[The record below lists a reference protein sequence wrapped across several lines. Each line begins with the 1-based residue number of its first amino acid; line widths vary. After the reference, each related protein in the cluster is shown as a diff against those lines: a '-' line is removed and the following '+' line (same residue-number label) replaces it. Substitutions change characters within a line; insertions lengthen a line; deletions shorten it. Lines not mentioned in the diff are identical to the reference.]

1 MTLDNIIGKYN
12 KGNRFEF
19 QTPDHFEY
27 ISLRELYQLQGKAQH
42 KLNALYINTKS
53 RYGDMGIAVTDTHL
67 VNLPK
72 HLTDTVKDMMN
83 DSEFVKATNNHL
95 IGFTVYQYEG
105 TNGLGYSV
113 NWESL
118 NAF

>member
-1 MTLDNIIGKYN
+1 MSLDNIIGKYN
-12 KGNRFEF
+12 KGNKFTF
-19 QTPDHFEY
+19 VTPKEFEY
-27 ISLRELYQLQGKAQH
+27 ISLKELFKLEGKKQHQL
-42 KLNALYINTKS
+42 NVLYINTKS
-53 RYGDMGIAVTDTHL
+53 RYGDAGVAVTDSHL

-72 HLTDTVKDMMN
+72 HLTDTVKEMMN
-83 DSEFVKATNNHL
+83 DSEFVEATNNQL
-95 IGFTVYQYEG
+95 IGFTIYEYEG